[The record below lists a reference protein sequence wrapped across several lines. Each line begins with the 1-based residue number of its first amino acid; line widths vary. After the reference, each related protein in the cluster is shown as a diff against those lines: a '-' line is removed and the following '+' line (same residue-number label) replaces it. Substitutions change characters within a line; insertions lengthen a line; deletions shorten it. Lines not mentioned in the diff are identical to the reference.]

1 MQTYLPE
8 LLEEINSDPK
18 LIEKYKGDSALTI
31 LFKHAFIPEQKFILP
46 EGEPPYNKD
55 SAPIG
60 MSPAILRQEL
70 RRFYVFTRT
79 DLQPLKREQLFISL
93 LESLHPTEASLMLAV
108 KEQSIPK
115 LYKKITRKLVEGAGF
130 IPPLEK

>member
-55 SAPIG
+55 AAPIG